1 MDCHSWVNSTLIDV
15 TGIYFSNTV
24 SKKGKLHENKT
35 LIMYIGSTTQYSAWH
50 LHTLSFAKNH
60 LWEVNISANFL
71 KITSCSLWLV
81 LW

>member
-1 MDCHSWVNSTLIDV
+1 MDCHSRVNRTLIDV
-15 TGIYFSNTV
+15 SGSYFSNTV

-35 LIMYIGSTTQYSAWH
+35 LITDIGSTTQYSAWH

-60 LWEVNISANFL
+60 LWEVDICANFL
-71 KITSCSLWLV
+71 KITSCSLWLG

>member
-35 LIMYIGSTTQYSAWH
+35 LIMDIGSTTQV
-50 LHTLSFAKNH
+50 LPKVICGNLIFLQSF
-60 LWEVNISANFL
+60 
-71 KITSCSLWLV
+71 
-81 LW
+81 